1 MTTDFHA
8 PVNYDLID
16 SMIDQRNAL
25 LARMQELSRAIKDD
39 YGDALRFFVDA
50 DPQRSSRYASLV
62 DEIIDLDKGRA
73 YLDAYHWDRALRLTD
88 LMDCMPQARVEEW
101 HELITARDTPP
112 FDEDTVRPTLQG
124 LLLRRSRFVAE
135 KADGVFRRLSGAHVT
150 NLPQGFGKRFIM
162 SYCFDS
168 VLGTASWEAAGHL
181 DDLRGVV
188 AMIMRRDVS
197 AVNTLH
203 SRSVMNYALRFKRGQ
218 WVDVDGGAL
227 QIRCYKKGTMH
238 IQVHPQIA
246 WQLNLLLH
254 ELYPAAIPSDYRE
267 PPKRK
272 LKDVPL
278 HDDLL
283 SFPAV
288 QILAGARFD
297 GKSLGYNAYDADK
310 SVKQELARVMEHIGG
325 VWIDGAWQFE
335 YEPQEVI
342 GAIAASGAIP
352 NYQSHQYYPTPDYIA
367 ERMVE
372 AAELVPG
379 MSILEPSAGTGNIV
393 DAAPDDRNIA
403 CVEVSELHCQVLGSK
418 GYKVHCADFLEWEG
432 GRFDRIVM
440 NPPYSQGRAIA
451 HLEKARD
458 HLAPGGVL
466 VALLPTTYKNRNLPG
481 EWIKDYDRFP
491 GTSISVSIYRERD
504 HAPPD
509 RRNRSHI
516 SSTASSR
523 S

>member
-124 LLLRRSRFVAE
+124 LLLQRTKFVAE
-135 KADGVFRRLSGAHVT
+135 KADGVFRRLSGTHVT
-150 NLPQGFGKRFIM
+150 NLPQGFSERFIM
-162 SYCFDS
+162 DRCLDS
-168 VLGTASWEAAGHL
+168 VMYSASWEAGGHL
-181 DDLRGVV
+181 DDLRSII
-188 AMIMRRDVS
+188 AMIMRRDIS
-197 AVNTLH
+197 QVNTLH
-203 SRSVMNYALRFKRGQ
+203 SQSAMNYALWYKRGQ

-310 SVKQELARVMEHIGG
+310 SVKQELARVMQHIGG
-325 VWIDGAWQFE
+325 VSLDGAWRFDYHPE
-335 YEPQEVI
+335 EVVRSI
-342 GAIAASGAIP
+342 VASGSIP
-352 NYQSHQYYPTPDYIA
+352 SYQSHQYYPTPGHIA
-367 ERMVE
+367 GRMVE
-372 AAELVPG
+372 VAGIEPG
-379 MSILEPSAGTGNIV
+379 MTVLEPSAGIGNIA
-393 DAAPDDRNIA
+393 DLLDKPQ
-403 CVEVSELHCQVLGSK
+403 CVEVSELHCEVLRSK
-418 GYKVHCADFLEWEG
+418 GHDVDCADFLQWDG
-432 GRFDRIVM
+432 GKFDRIVM

-451 HLEKARD
+451 HLDKARQ
-458 HLAPGGVL
+458 HLASGGVII
-466 VALLPTTYKNRNLPG
+466 ALLPATYQNRDLPG
-481 EWIKDYDRFP
+481 EWLDVYERFP
-491 GTSISVSIYRERD
+491 GTSINVAIYYETK
-504 HAPPD
+504 A
-509 RRNRSHI
+509 
-516 SSTASSR
+516 ASAS
-523 S
+523 